1 MKYIVNCLLFL
12 IMIYSLTVMPIDMK
26 ALQVD
31 VSWEKYKAIEAEK
44 ENQEQ
49 QKEITET
56 VKTSQYTLSIE
67 GDDYRFNPDNISVKL
82 MGDEKLIDLKS
93 DVLSKLTL
101 AFKNNLTGEEQIYTV
116 PSNAITESSV
126 ASGQNT
132 MQFAIALNSLTQI
145 PDGQYTLS
153 LASKSELTQGENP
166 TLRLSWFKTASYT
179 DPRGVNLGN
188 TFVTYY
194 YPTTDLQQLIPVT
207 ERVSSDKILRKMA
220 THLLNGTAVD
230 SGLKTGQIAP
240 RIRNIQL
247 KSGKLS
253 LYFTQADVDAALK
266 TGLSAKQ
273 MTDILTKSYFSLDY
287 INEVYFFLNN
297 KPADANLVNVATA
310 LPVTR
315 PAVANSQI
323 LHGIEVG
330 TKIYWLPTEVPSLTL
345 ETLASAL
352 SAEQVTLKGKKALS
366 PIPSNVQLRFS
377 LDPEVKDQ
385 VIADI
390 QLTGQLYGNQPEL
403 SLMFFDYIS
412 QNVKRNGIGK
422 TLVFKINGQTVENLN
437 GVNLAVPYSPPKYL
451 NVMPN

>member
-44 ENQEQ
+44 ENAEQ

-56 VKTSQYTLSIE
+56 VKNSQYTLSIE
-67 GDDYRFNPDNISVKL
+67 GEKYIFNPTSLSLKL

-101 AFKNNLTGEEQIYTV
+101 SFMNTLTGEEQVYAV
-116 PSNAITESSV
+116 PTNALTESSV
-126 ASGQNT
+126 TSGQNA
-132 MQFAIALNSLTQI
+132 MQFTIALNNLNQI
-145 PDGQYTLS
+145 PDGQYTLKVE
-153 LASKSELTQGENP
+153 SKSELTQGSTPEIE
-166 TLRLSWFKTASYT
+166 LSWLKTVKYT
-179 DPRGVNLGN
+179 DPRTVNLGSS
-188 TFVTYY
+188 FVTYY
-194 YPTTDLQQLIPVT
+194 YPTADLKQLIPIT
-207 ERVSSDKILRKMA
+207 ERVSNDKILRKMA

-253 LYFTQADVDAALK
+253 LYFTGADVEAALK

-273 MTDILTKSYFSLDY
+273 MTDILTQSYFSLDY
-287 INEVYFFLNN
+287 INEVYFYLNN
-297 KPADANLVNVATA
+297 KAADANLVNVETPA
-310 LPVTR
+310 PVTR
-315 PAVANSQI
+315 PITSSSQI

-330 TKIYWLPTEVPSLTL
+330 TKVYWLPTAAPTLSL
-345 ETLASAL
+345 ETLASSL
-352 SAEQVTLKGKKALS
+352 KAEQPALVGKKALS
-366 PIPSNVQLRFS
+366 PIPPNVNISFS
-377 LDPEVKDQ
+377 LNPEVPDQ

-390 QLTGQLYGNQPEL
+390 QLTGQLYNNQPDL
-403 SLMFFDYIS
+403 NLMFFDYIS
-412 QNVKRNGIGK
+412 QNVKLSGIGK
-422 TLVFKINGQTVENLN
+422 SLVFKVNGQAVENLG
-437 GVNLAVPYSPPKYL
+437 GVDLSKPYVSPKYI
-451 NVMPN
+451 NVMSN

>member
-1 MKYIVNCLLFL
+1 MKYIVNGLLFF
-12 IMIYSLTVMPIDMK
+12 IIIYSLTVMPIDMK

-56 VKTSQYTLSIE
+56 VKESQYTLSIE
-67 GDDYRFNPDNISVKL
+67 GDSYRFNPESLSVKL

-101 AFKNNLTGEEQIYTV
+101 AFKNTLTGESQEFAV
-116 PSNAITESSV
+116 PANAITESSV

-132 MQFAIALNSLTQI
+132 MQFTIALTSLTQI

-153 LASKSELTQGENP
+153 LASKSELTQGDAPE
-166 TLRLSWFKTASYT
+166 LMLSWFKTSSYT
-179 DPRGVNLGN
+179 DPRTVNLGN

-194 YPTTDLQQLIPVT
+194 YPSTDLKQLIPVT
-207 ERVSSDKILRKMA
+207 ERVSNDKILRKMA

-230 SGLKTGQIAP
+230 SGLKTGQVAP

-253 LYFTQADVDAALK
+253 LYFNQADVDAALK

-273 MTDILTKSYFSLDY
+273 MTDILTQTYFSLDY
-287 INEVYFFLNN
+287 INEVYFYLNN
-297 KPADANLVNVATA
+297 KPADANLVNVTTPQ
-310 LPVTR
+310 PVTR
-315 PAVANSQI
+315 PAVSNSQV

-330 TKIYWLPTEVPSLTL
+330 TKIYWLPTSVAPITLENFASVLTAKQPSL
-345 ETLASAL
+345 A
-352 SAEQVTLKGKKALS
+352 GKKALS
-366 PIPSNVQLRFS
+366 PIPPNVKLSFS
-377 LDPEVKDQ
+377 TDPEVANQ
-385 VIADI
+385 VVADI
-390 QLTGQLYGNQPEL
+390 QITGSLYDNQPEL
-403 SLMFFDYIS
+403 NLMLFDYIS
-412 QNVKRNGIGK
+412 QNVKLSGIAK
-422 TLVFKINGQTVENLN
+422 TLVFKVNGQTVDSLN
-437 GVNLAVPYSPPKYL
+437 GVNLSKAYAPPKYL
-451 NVMPN
+451 NVMSN